1 MNVYNNNW
9 LGKNL
14 NVISSQDS
22 TLVGRQG
29 MVIDESQK
37 TITIKEDGKVVKLGK
52 ASIKFTITLC
62 GTSLTCV
69 ITIQPYSE
77 ANVSSLMIDFC
88 GRSENVD

>member
-14 NVISSQDS
+14 NVISSLDN

-37 TITIKEDGKVVKLGK
+37 TITIKEDGKIVKLGK
-52 ASIKFTITLC
+52 ASIKFTITDSDVVID
-62 GTSLTCV
+62 GTMV
-69 ITIQPYSE
+69 GQRP
-77 ANVSSLMIDFC
+77 
-88 GRSENVD
+88 ENRVHRKYRMA

>member
-14 NVISSQDS
+14 NVISSQDN

-37 TITIKEDGKVVKLGK
+37 TITIKEDGKIVKLGK
-52 ASIKFTITLC
+52 ASIKFTITD
-62 GTSLTCV
+62 SDVV
-69 ITIQPYSE
+69 IDGKMVGQRP
-77 ANVSSLMIDFC
+77 
-88 GRSENVD
+88 ENRVHRKYRMA